1 MNSSVDIDN
10 KNKNTLALGKGPIQ
24 GLDNTTLTTEA
35 KYSINFT
42 KSGKIFVLNFHYII
56 EERVCYLLMPQK

>member
-24 GLDNTTLTTEA
+24 GLDNTTLT
-35 KYSINFT
+35 KYF
-42 KSGKIFVLNFHYII
+42 KIFYS
-56 EERVCYLLMPQK
+56 Y